1 MSAPCDFRGASP
13 LIGRSTPIN
22 SLRRKIEN
30 LANASITVVI
40 TGESGTGK
48 ELIARCLHAQ
58 ANPQGPFVVV
68 DCSTV
73 FEARINAAS
82 EGRTGEHSDF
92 FNLKCREAEGGTL
105 FLKHV
110 ERLPSRTQA
119 KLSRAIQNEANCKI
133 GGSQAVTRIIAS
145 AREDCAD
152 FATETCS
159 CQSCVTRCQLCTWR
173 VSLFGRC
180 WRMFLSYLRCF

>member
-1 MSAPCDFRGASP
+1 MSAPCDFRGASA

-30 LANASITVVI
+30 LADASVTVVI

-73 FEARINAAS
+73 FEAQIDGAAF
-82 EGRTGEHSDF
+82 EARTGEQSDF
-92 FNLKCREAEGGTL
+92 FDLKCREAEGGTL

-110 ERLPSRTQA
+110 ERLPSRAQA
-119 KLSRAIQNEANCKI
+119 KLSR
-133 GGSQAVTRIIAS
+133 T
-145 AREDCAD
+145 
-152 FATETCS
+152 
-159 CQSCVTRCQLCTWR
+159 
-173 VSLFGRC
+173 
-180 WRMFLSYLRCF
+180 